1 MKIPPRNVFSSF
13 HSQPTSSSFVNDK
26 KPKKAR
32 IESETTKLVFTSF
45 FKFQDFYTLAN
56 HTKILRIELSIE
68 NHT

>member
-45 FKFQDFYTLAN
+45 FLVSRLLHSSKSHKN
-56 HTKILRIELSIE
+56 S
-68 NHT
+68 

>member
-13 HSQPTSSSFVNDK
+13 HSQPTSNSFVNDK

-45 FKFQDFYTLAN
+45 FLVSRLLHSSKSHKN
-56 HTKILRIELSIE
+56 S
-68 NHT
+68 

>member
-13 HSQPTSSSFVNDK
+13 HSQPTSNSFVNDK

-45 FKFQDFYTLAN
+45 F
-56 HTKILRIELSIE
+56 
-68 NHT
+68 

>member
-32 IESETTKLVFTSF
+32 IESETSTKLVLTSF
-45 FKFQDFYTLAN
+45 FLVSRLLHSSKSHKN
-56 HTKILRIELSIE
+56 S
-68 NHT
+68 

>member
-32 IESETTKLVFTSF
+32 IESAKTKL
-45 FKFQDFYTLAN
+45 QDLGLTLDEVKDAFN
-56 HTKILRIELSIE
+56 I
-68 NHT
+68 